1 MLPLAAIIMQF
12 ALKRDDRDFEV
23 LLPLLQ
29 LLYLTLQ
36 LVVVDKSALELLLCS
51 LKITLLLQH

>member
-36 LVVVDKSALELLLCS
+36 LVVVDKSALKLLLCS